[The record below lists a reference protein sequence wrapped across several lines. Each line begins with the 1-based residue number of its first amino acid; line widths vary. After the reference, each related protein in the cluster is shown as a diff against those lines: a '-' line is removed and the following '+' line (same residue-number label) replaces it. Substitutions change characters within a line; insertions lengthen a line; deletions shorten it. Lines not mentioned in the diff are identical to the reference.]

1 MFLVDGDKYS
11 LNDGLCDD
19 NSIYK
24 YEESPTNIFFTIMK
38 NVQRPAR
45 CRKNGT

>member
-11 LNDGLCDD
+11 LNDALCDD
-19 NSIYK
+19 NDIYK
-24 YEESPTNIFFTIMK
+24 YEGSTTNIFFTIMK
-38 NVQRPAR
+38 NAQSPAR